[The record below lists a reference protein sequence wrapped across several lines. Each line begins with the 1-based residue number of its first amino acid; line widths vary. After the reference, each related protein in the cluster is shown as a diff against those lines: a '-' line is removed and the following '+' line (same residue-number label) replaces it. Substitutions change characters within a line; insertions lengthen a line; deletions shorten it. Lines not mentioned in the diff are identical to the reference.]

1 MGSIVSDVK
10 TTFLMQHP
18 EQENML
24 KAFLFGFDV
33 TYAEKKVLNN
43 TTLFA
48 TMSSGKFKV

>member
-33 TYAEKKVLNN
+33 HMPRRKYSIIPRSLPI
-43 TTLFA
+43 F
-48 TMSSGKFKV
+48 